1 MLKFD
6 LNKIDTKNIT
16 PEILMQVYNHTYE
29 VMSTLQTKFRN
40 ELNHEYR
47 LSSNESFELES
58 YVRDLGQIYTDKW
71 INKLNRLGL
80 IEKDPIEYIEYTL
93 GILKEDYNKAIN
105 KIEFYRICIVLE
117 DCKKVIEP
125 CFDYITLLVF
135 TGSRMCEYLLLKYYN
150 IDSLFKLD
158 NPHYYGVI
166 TEMAGTI
173 CQISNLRNT
182 NDFSKMYEVSGYT
195 ALVFFIMKRMD
206 MLDLDTCLDIYN
218 KLGLLS
224 EDDVN
229 YIKSEYE
236 SKYNMFKVE
245 KPDYIS

>member
-93 GILKEDYNKAIN
+93 GILKEDYNKAIS
-105 KIEFYRICIVLE
+105 KLELYRIYTNLK
-117 DCKKVIEP
+117 DCKKVIEQ

-150 IDSLFKLD
+150 IDSLNKLD
-158 NPHYYGVI
+158 NPHYYGII

-173 CQISNLRNT
+173 CQIGNLRNT

-206 MLDLDTCLDIYN
+206 MLDLETCLDIYN

-229 YIKSEYE
+229 YIKSEHD
-236 SKYNMFKVE
+236 SKYNMFKIE

>member
-29 VMSTLQTKFRN
+29 IMQILETKFRN

-58 YVRDLGQIYTDKW
+58 YVRDLGHIYTEKW

-80 IEKDPIEYIEYTL
+80 IEKDPIEYIEFTL
-93 GILKEDYNKAIN
+93 SILKEDYNKAIN
-105 KIEFYRICIVLE
+105 KIELYRICTVLD

-135 TGSRMCEYLLLKYYN
+135 TGSKMCEYLLLKYYN
-150 IDSLFKLD
+150 IDSLNKLD

-173 CQISNLRNT
+173 CQIGNLRNT

-229 YIKSEYE
+229 YIKSEHD
-236 SKYNMFKVE
+236 SKYNMFKIE

>member
-29 VMSTLQTKFRN
+29 VMLTLQTKFRN

-93 GILKEDYNKAIN
+93 GILKEEYNKAIT
-105 KIEFYRICIVLE
+105 KIELYRIYTNLK
-117 DCKKVIEP
+117 DCKKVIEQ

-135 TGSRMCEYLLLKYYN
+135 TGSRMCEYLLLKYYS
-150 IDSLFKLD
+150 IDNLNKLD

-173 CQISNLRNT
+173 CQIGNLRNT

-236 SKYNMFKVE
+236 SKYNMFKIE

>member
-93 GILKEDYNKAIN
+93 GILKEDYNKAIS
-105 KIEFYRICIVLE
+105 KLELYRIYTNLK
-117 DCKKVIEP
+117 DCKKVIEQ

-150 IDSLFKLD
+150 IDSLNKLD
-158 NPHYYGVI
+158 NPHYYGII

-173 CQISNLRNT
+173 CQIGNLRNT

-206 MLDLDTCLDIYN
+206 ILDLETCLDIYN

>member
-29 VMSTLQTKFRN
+29 VMLTLQTKFRN

-93 GILKEDYNKAIN
+93 GILKEEYNKAIT
-105 KIEFYRICIVLE
+105 KIELYRIYTNLK
-117 DCKKVIEP
+117 DCKKVIEQ

-150 IDSLFKLD
+150 IDSLNKLD
-158 NPHYYGVI
+158 SPHYYDVI
-166 TEMAGTI
+166 TEMGGTI
-173 CQISNLRNT
+173 CQIGNLRNT

-206 MLDLDTCLDIYN
+206 MLDLETCLDIYN

-224 EDDVN
+224 EDDIN